1 MSQESET
8 GLAVE
13 GLRSQLQAVSLKLK
27 EELSTERQKGA
38 SLLAENARLSKQSK
52 ELTAT
57 RAQMQASLDE
67 KEKTAQVLQDS
78 VRHRDELIARLKEE
92 NAAQVM
98 QWMTQENASAQAAQA
113 AQVAEGQMKEKIK
126 LLEQVAGQKEEKIQE
141 KMKHLESELKSKI
154 EHERVLEYRNQDLQR
169 QVERYPPLSCHLDC
183 QASPSR
189 CNSSLRSRP

>member
-1 MSQESET
+1 
-8 GLAVE
+8 
-13 GLRSQLQAVSLKLK
+13 
-27 EELSTERQKGA
+27 
-38 SLLAENARLSKQSK
+38 
-52 ELTAT
+52 
-57 RAQMQASLDE
+57 MQASLDE

-154 EHERVLEYRNQDLQR
+154 EHER
-169 QVERYPPLSCHLDC
+169 
-183 QASPSR
+183 
-189 CNSSLRSRP
+189 